1 MIRKS
6 DWQAVQQ
13 EMIAADRQ
21 QLGEPP
27 TAEEM
32 LAYSRGE
39 LSPEEEA
46 RVRALLVAY
55 PELAQALTAPFPTE
69 EDDSLSSEEV
79 SKRWKSFR
87 SRIHGQE
94 APQGKVLQFWR
105 ASTALAAGLA
115 LVFGGLL
122 WREMSREP
130 HVLPD
135 AQQLY
140 ADGQRGPAGEAVTL
154 TGSDEVFVLIVPLF
168 NPGAFEQF
176 RLEIVETEPGART
189 VWRGDLQS
197 RRSDDAF
204 RIEVPRSYLD
214 AGKYRVVLYGVDGTR
229 EQRIDTYS
237 IRVRR

>member
-55 PELAQALTAPFPTE
+55 PELAQALTARFPTGD
-69 EDDSLSSEEV
+69 DDSLSNEEV

-87 SRIHGQE
+87 SRIHGE
-94 APQGKVLQFWR
+94 AEGGKVLQFWR
-105 ASTALAAGLA
+105 ASTALAAGLT

-122 WREMSREP
+122 WREMSRGP
-130 HVLPD
+130 RVLPD
-135 AQQLY
+135 PHQLY
-140 ADGQRGPAGEAVTL
+140 ADGQRGGAGEAVTL
-154 TGSDEVFVLIVPLF
+154 TGSDEVFVLIVPLY
-168 NPGAFEQF
+168 NP
-176 RLEIVETEPGART
+176 
-189 VWRGDLQS
+189 
-197 RRSDDAF
+197 
-204 RIEVPRSYLD
+204 
-214 AGKYRVVLYGVDGTR
+214 
-229 EQRIDTYS
+229 
-237 IRVRR
+237 